1 MIVYHGSNSNFSK
14 LRISR
19 DLVHWEKERTHADG
33 ITFRFMPLDH
43 TEDVGIYFSADKET
57 AKQYGKYVYTLE
69 INDCY
74 IKDFRGRTACRMF
87 LAKMAQEIYKKIDV
101 DLLEY
106 VNLEH
111 LSEKM
116 YWHTL
121 CISTIYTEFEHIF
134 FNSSDFN
141 KLPKSKRDRISQMIR
156 AICKRELTVIL
167 FNADNRD
174 EGIIKKVDDS
184 IVRIISKE
192 QLY

>member
-1 MIVYHGSNSNFSK
+1 MIVYHGSNANFSK

-19 DLVHWEKERTHADG
+19 DLVHWEKEHTQTDG
-33 ITFRFMPLDH
+33 ITFRFMPLNH
-43 TEDVGIYFSADKET
+43 TEDFGIYFSIDKET
-57 AKQYGKYVYTLE
+57 AKQYGKYLYTLE
-69 INDCY
+69 INDNY
-74 IKDFRGRTACRMF
+74 IKDFRGRTACRLF
-87 LAKMAQEIYKKIDV
+87 LAKMTQEIYKKIDI

-106 VNLEH
+106 INLEQMA
-111 LSEKM
+111 EKM
-116 YWHTL
+116 YWHST

-167 FNADNRD
+167 FNTDNGD

-184 IVRIISKE
+184 IVKIINKE
-192 QLY
+192 QSY